1 MESAVVGRALRGI
14 LVVVL
19 LLAGSVGTAG
29 AVTAPADGPSA
40 KEKERTSLADV
51 AKTPEPQVPDKS
63 WQVDGNGTFTDSI
76 ALRVPAFHDI
86 TPQFSLAYDSS
97 ALNGLAGVG
106 WTLSGLSEIERAG
119 AGKGAPRYD
128 ASDVYLADGEE
139 LVPCVAGSVSPSCTS
154 GGTHATKNESFRK
167 FALTGTGAASR
178 WTLTAKDGV
187 KRVYAPVL
195 SAGTDLVYRW
205 GLSQVVDP
213 KGNTVTYN
221 WAANQFAC
229 CWEYL
234 DSVTYNGTTVKFTYE
249 QRTDTDLR
257 AMGNGGIRTVQGRIK
272 TIDVSVGGSRVR
284 AYKLTYATSDAT
296 GRSLLSAVQ
305 QFGTDAVLDAAGT
318 VTGGTAM
325 PPVTATYQAGAPA
338 FVSGSNNQAFT
349 GNNNAAKDFPMDI
362 NGDGKTDMLELWPN
376 FGTYQRKTW
385 LSDGTD
391 FTLASAEGAT
401 SLNENARYLPGDF
414 TGDGKSD
421 LLEFSPSGLGM
432 ARQLWVSTGTGF
444 TAGST
449 GAAQGRN
456 DANARFLP
464 MDVNGDGKTDVLEL
478 YSCGIFPVNYC
489 RATWLSDGTTFT
501 LASNDAG
508 IAYDAN
514 RQFEAADVN
523 GDGKTDFVELSP
535 ALFGAGNRH
544 IWLSTGTGFVSGA
557 SDSGISW
564 SAPNAEGA
572 GSRFLMMDVNDDDKV
587 DMVELYP
594 LFGTY
599 TRRTW
604 LSTGYSYKLGATDT
618 SMAYAETS
626 KQLVMDVNG
635 DHRMDM
641 VALSPGF
648 LGASTKRDIWLSTG
662 SGFTPG
668 ASDPTMGTY
677 SCSKGTC
684 TSDFLEMDVNGDM
697 RTEMVEL
704 YNTNFGLNKGR
715 HIWNMGGAATD
726 VLTSRTNEWGDKTS
740 VSYQP
745 SSAWANTNNPPL
757 TQTVSAVTDNAGP
770 GGAATTNYSYSGGA
784 YHHPERTF
792 LGFRTQRE
800 TKPCNA
806 GETQCPYVDTT
817 FRQDL
822 AAIGQAERVENH
834 GGDGALLS
842 STVTDYVTNGTTVPR
857 TALPTGTMETAY
869 TGKSAV
875 CPGADCKRSY
885 TSRAYNAYGEVV
897 TQIEN
902 GDNEQAGD
910 ERTTVTTFVPNTAAY
925 IVNKPAA
932 VKVVTGVG
940 AGGTKLSE
948 TRTGYD
954 GAAWDQA
961 PAAGYA
967 TSSAQWLSTRDAFV
981 GTGKEYD
988 AWGNLTAE
996 IDALGGRT
1004 TLGYDPAYH
1013 SFQTSETNALSQT
1026 VDATWDPV
1034 CGTPTRVNDLNR
1046 QATTVTYD
1054 PLCRAAETTQ
1064 PGGKFERHKWVDV
1077 GDPAKQYEQIEK
1089 PAADGTSAPQWSR
1102 RYVDG
1107 LQRPYRTANKGP
1119 DAATGDIYV
1128 DTAYNARGQVAS
1140 RTAPYYW
1147 VAGTAQPVTYPTL
1160 TAYDGLDR
1168 VVKTTLPGGAVQTK
1182 SYGPW
1187 STTSTDENGH
1197 ATTDR
1202 LDAYGKRAERQEP
1215 VGGKP
1220 VTARYDYDLRGNLA
1234 KSTDPS
1240 GAVITYTTDSF
1251 GRQTK
1256 VADPDKGVT
1265 TYEWDDAGRAV
1276 AQTDANNQRT
1286 TFTNDKLGRK
1296 TAKTTNAGTAS
1307 ATTVSWTYD
1316 EVRAGYANVGKVTAN
1331 TDAAGTRTFDYDA
1344 LGHTVKTVRTVGAAS
1359 YEFRYGFDA
1368 GDRKLWTTYP
1378 DGDTQG
1384 TAAAPL
1390 RYDSAGRLTAI
1401 PGYVT
1406 SATYNADGKVTRIA
1420 NANGTTTTRPHD
1432 AERGWLTGIETKSG
1446 ANVVQDNKFTR
1457 DPSGNITKVTSP
1469 FPDESWTYTYDD
1481 GGRLTSATDDA
1492 GPANNQSLTYDAAGN
1507 IAANSRTGAYAY
1519 DPAHPHAV
1527 STAGANTYTYDAAG
1541 NMTSGA
1547 GRTLTWNGNG
1557 LLASVVK
1564 GGVTS
1569 TFTYDAD
1576 DTRLQQVEGG
1586 VTRRYL
1592 GVDYEVNVTAGTTTK
1607 YISIEGT
1614 PVARVDG
1621 GTKYWVHTDIQ
1632 GSVQAETDAA
1642 GVEVHRKKYRPFG
1655 EVLSAGGSLPFE
1667 SRGFIAERQ
1676 DSTGLVYLNAR
1687 YYDPQLGRFISPD
1700 PTIDGEDTIGL
1711 NRYAYAANDPVNQV
1725 DRTGLSCQ
1733 KADGNKCDP
1742 ENEPK
1747 ITRSEIIARAQ
1758 YWVDHKPGPYYD
1770 PDNFAPGDNGFSP
1783 GPGDGRVY
1791 RRDCSGYV
1799 SMAFHLSWSASTYTL
1814 PYYGEK
1820 IDRSELQAGD
1830 ILNSTTEHVLLF
1842 HKWLDDKGN
1851 FEYYSFG
1858 ATPVKRATANINDS
1872 TLDSHANGNYQA
1884 YRYVNVVDDP
1894 PPPPGVIGNSVGRSP
1909 FS

>member
-1 MESAVVGRALRGI
+1 MRSVGVGRALRGFF
-14 LVVVL
+14 VAVVL
-19 LLAGSVGTAG
+19 VAGSVSTAG
-29 AVTAPADGPSA
+29 AVTAPADSQ
-40 KEKERTSLADV
+40 KEAARTPLADV

-63 WQVDGNGTFTDSI
+63 WRVDGNGTFTDDI
-76 ALRVPAFHDI
+76 AIRVPAFHNI
-86 TPQFSLAYDSS
+86 TPELSLAYDSS
-97 ALNGLAGVG
+97 ARNGLAGVG
-106 WTLSGLSEIERAG
+106 WTLNGPSEIERAG
-119 AGKGAPRYD
+119 TGKGAPRYD
-128 ASDVYLADGEE
+128 GSDGYLLDGEE
-139 LVPCVAGSVSPSCTS
+139 LVACAAGSVSPSCTS
-154 GGTHATKNESFRK
+154 GGTHSTKNESFGK
-167 FALTGTGAASR
+167 VALTGTGAASR

-195 SAGTDLVYRW
+195 SAATDLVYRW
-205 GLSQVVDP
+205 GLSQVVDT
-213 KGNTVTYN
+213 KNNTVSYN
-221 WAANQFAC
+221 WAVNQFEC

-234 DSVTYNGTTVKFTYE
+234 DSVTYNGTTIKFTYE
-249 QRTDTDLR
+249 KRTDTDLE
-257 AMGNGGIRTVQGRIK
+257 AMGNGGLRTVQGRIK
-272 TIDVSVGGSRVR
+272 TIDVGVSGSRVR

-305 QFGTDAVLDAAGT
+305 QFGTDAVLDATGT

-325 PPVTATYQAGAPA
+325 PAVSATYQAGAPA
-338 FVSGSNNQAFT
+338 FVSGNDNKAFT
-349 GNNNAAKDFPMDI
+349 GASNDAKNFPMDI

-376 FGTYQRKTW
+376 FGSYQRKTW
-385 LSDGTD
+385 LSNGTD
-391 FTLASAEGAT
+391 FTLASTEGAT
-401 SLNENARYLPGDF
+401 SLNQNARYLPGDF

-456 DANARFLP
+456 DANSRFIP
-464 MDVNGDGKTDVLEL
+464 MDINGDGKTDVLEL
-478 YSCGIFPVNYC
+478 YSCGIFPVNFC

-508 IAYDAN
+508 IGMSAD
-514 RQFEAADVN
+514 RQFEPADVN
-523 GDGKTDFVELSP
+523 GDGKSDFIELLP
-535 ALFGAGNRH
+535 ALFGAGTRH

-557 SDSGISW
+557 TDSGISW
-564 SAPNAEGA
+564 SQQDANGA
-572 GSRFLMMDVNDDDKV
+572 GSRFLIMDVNDDDKA

-594 LFGTY
+594 AFGTY

-604 LSTGYSYKLGATDT
+604 LSTGYGYKLGATDT

-641 VALSPGF
+641 VTLSPGF

-662 SGFTPG
+662 SGFALG

-704 YNTNFGLNKGR
+704 YNTNIGLNKGR

-726 VLTSRTNEWGDKTS
+726 VLTSRTNEWGAKTT
-740 VSYQP
+740 VSYKP

-757 TQTVSAVTDNAGP
+757 TQTVAAVTDDAGP

-784 YHHPERTF
+784 YYHPERTF

-806 GETQCPYVDTT
+806 GETACPYTDTT

-822 AAIGQAERVENH
+822 AAIGGPERVENH
-834 GGDGALLS
+834 EGDGTLLS
-842 STVTDYVTNGTTVPR
+842 ATVTEYVTNGATVPR
-857 TALPTGTMETAY
+857 TVLPTGTWEYTY
-869 TGKSAV
+869 TGRSAV
-875 CPGADCKRSY
+875 CPGADCKRTH
-885 TSRAYNAYGEVV
+885 TSQAYNAYGEVV
-897 TQIEN
+897 TRIEH
-902 GDNEQAGD
+902 GDEEQTGD

-932 VKVVTGVG
+932 VKVVAGVG
-940 AGGTKLSE
+940 TGGTRLSE

-961 PAAGYA
+961 PTAGFET
-967 TSSAQWLSTRDAFV
+967 TSARWLSTTDAFV

-996 IDALGGRT
+996 IDPVGART

-1013 SFQTSETNALSQT
+1013 VFQTSETNALSQP
-1026 VDATWDPV
+1026 VDATWDAG
-1034 CGTPTRVNDLNR
+1034 CGTPTRVNDLNK
-1046 QATTVTYD
+1046 QPTTLTYD
-1054 PLCRAAETTQ
+1054 PLCRVVETTQ
-1064 PGGKFERHKWVDV
+1064 PGGKFERHKWVNV
-1077 GDPAKQYEQIEK
+1077 GDPAGQYEQIEK

-1107 LQRPYRTANKGP
+1107 LQRPYRTAEKGP

-1128 DTAYNARGQVAS
+1128 DTAYNARGQVAAK
-1140 RTAPYYW
+1140 TAPYYR
-1147 VAGTAQPVTYPTL
+1147 VAGQAQPATYPTT

-1168 VVKTTLPGGAVQTK
+1168 STRTTLPDGATQTR
-1182 SYGPW
+1182 SYGLW
-1187 STTSTDENGH
+1187 STTSTDESGH
-1197 ATTDR
+1197 TTTDR
-1202 LDAYGKRAERQEP
+1202 TDAYGKRVERQQV
-1215 VGGKP
+1215 VGGQP
-1220 VTARYDYDLRGNLA
+1220 STARYGYDLRGNLA
-1234 KSTDPS
+1234 QSTDPS
-1240 GAVITYTTDSF
+1240 GSVITYTTDSL

-1256 VADPDKGVT
+1256 VADPDKGTT
-1265 TYEWDDAGRAV
+1265 TYGWDDAGRAT
-1276 AQTDANNQRT
+1276 AQTDANNRRT
-1286 TFTNDKLGRK
+1286 TFTNDLLGRETGK
-1296 TAKTTNAGTAS
+1296 TSDAGTA
-1307 ATTVSWTYD
+1307 AAATVSWTYD
-1316 EVRAGYANVGKVTAN
+1316 QVQDGYYNVGKVTSNA
-1331 TDAAGTRTFDYDA
+1331 DAAGTRTFGYDA
-1344 LGHTVKTVRTVGAAS
+1344 LGHVVKTVRTVGSTA
-1359 YEFRYGFDA
+1359 YEFRYGFDT

-1390 RYDSAGRLTAI
+1390 RYDSAGRLAAI

-1406 SATYNADGKVTRIA
+1406 SATYNADGKVTTIA

-1432 AERGWLTGIETKSG
+1432 PGRGWLTGIQTKSG

-1457 DPSGNITKVTSP
+1457 DASGKITKVTSP
-1469 FPDESWTYTYDD
+1469 FPDESWTYAYDEAD
-1481 GGRLTSATDDA
+1481 QLTSATADT
-1492 GPANNQSLTYDAAGN
+1492 GTANNQSVSYDAAGN
-1507 IAANSRTGAYAY
+1507 IAANSRTGDYTY
-1519 DPAHPHAV
+1519 DAAHPHAV
-1527 STAGANTYTYDAAG
+1527 TTAGSNSYTYDAAG

-1547 GRTLTWNGNG
+1547 GRTLTWNGDG

-1564 GGVTS
+1564 NGVTA

-1576 DTRLQQVEGG
+1576 GARLQQVEGG
-1586 VTRRYL
+1586 STRRYL
-1592 GVDYEVNVTAGTTTK
+1592 GADYEVDVTAGTTTK
-1607 YISIEGT
+1607 YISIDGT

-1621 GTKYWVHTDIQ
+1621 GTKYWVHTDVQ
-1632 GSVQAETDAA
+1632 GSIQAETNAA

-1667 SRGFIAERQ
+1667 SRSFTAERQ

-1700 PTIDGEDTIGL
+1700 PTIDGEDTVGL
-1711 NRYAYAANDPVNQV
+1711 NRYAYAANDPVNQT
-1725 DRTGLSCQ
+1725 DHTGLSCQ
-1733 KADGNKCDP
+1733 TPAGKKCDAKD
-1742 ENEPK
+1742 EVK
-1747 ITRSEIIARAQ
+1747 ISRSEIIDRAQ
-1758 YWVDHKPGPYYD
+1758 FWVDHQPGPYYD
-1770 PDNFAPGDNGFSP
+1770 PEHFAPGDTGFSP
-1783 GPGDGRVY
+1783 GPGDGRSY

-1799 SMAFHLSWSASTYTL
+1799 SMAWHLSWSASTWTL
-1814 PYYGEK
+1814 PDYSHEISRDDLK
-1820 IDRSELQAGD
+1820 PGD
-1830 ILNSTTEHVLLF
+1830 ILNSAEHHVVLF
-1842 HKWLDDKGN
+1842 HRWIDNKGN

-1858 ATPVKRATANINDS
+1858 STPVKHRTANINDR
-1872 TLDSHANGNYQA
+1872 TLDSHPNSE
-1884 YRYVNVVDDP
+1884 YRAWRYDNVIEDDP
-1894 PPPPGVIGNSVGRSP
+1894 TVQAPVPRSP